1 MKACFLSLFGILFA
15 VFLTSCASTT
25 VNEKGLNVITKNA
38 YDAVIDKWSDRIENY
53 SGLNN
58 TITVMATLLNSEVLN
73 AQLEHNARL
82 FQWDQDKMDEERRL
96 LEEKAAHQTDVF
108 VSFYS
113 PERKW
118 DDLYKSK
125 TLWKIFLDVDGQ
137 RYEGKAAKVKL
148 LTAEIQSLYSY
159 HTSYG
164 TPYIITFPVNTKSTD
179 GKSVRL
185 VFTGAIGAVTLKFD
199 PK

>member
-1 MKACFLSLFGILFA
+1 VSKVKNLVFVFMALFS
-15 VFLTSCASTT
+15 TSCSTIT
-25 VNEKGLNVITKNA
+25 TNDKGVHVLTEDG
-38 YDAVIDKWSDRIENY
+38 YGAVVDKWSDRIEDY

-82 FQWDQDKMDEERRL
+82 FQWDQNKMNQERVL
-96 LEEKAAHQTDVF
+96 LEEKSSKQAEVF

-118 DDLYKSK
+118 DDLSKSK
-125 TLWKIFLDVDGQ
+125 TLWKVFLDVNGQ
-137 RYEGKAAKVKL
+137 RHEGRATKIKL
-148 LTAEIQSLYSY
+148 LTREIQSLYPY
-159 HTSYG
+159 HTIYG
-164 TPYIITFPVNTKSTD
+164 TPYSIIFPVDTKTLD

-185 VFTGAIGAVTLKFD
+185 IFTGSIGSVSLSFKE
-199 PK
+199 K